1 MRSELSRVVLSYR
14 ARISWTSGRNYV
26 DRLSLLRPTAVVRVS
41 VLPAA
46 SCGAFPLLPLLD
58 RMIIAGTEICGNV
71 KSPNSLHEA
80 LFFGLYSKL
89 LAFCL
94 ERGKSLLHIEVRT
107 DRVDDPIFK
116 NFQAAAKSLLDYG
129 AKIQTVTGFDPD
141 TEKVVRGTIETPPV
155 PSKQQLPITIT
166 QLDFKRAINLDGL
179 VLAADVL
186 ARRATKQ
193 PSMDDAGDGFLPM
206 IADALKHLSADG
218 RMA

>member
-1 MRSELSRVVLSYR
+1 M
-14 ARISWTSGRNYV
+14 

-89 LAFCL
+89 LAFRL

-129 AKIQTVTGFDPD
+129 AKIQTVTGFERRPICLLVPHLETVSLLHCETASCRVGNRGPNPALAHWQHRSPRHVD
-141 TEKVVRGTIETPPV
+141 VVQQVSGPTRTP
-155 PSKQQLPITIT
+155 
-166 QLDFKRAINLDGL
+166 
-179 VLAADVL
+179 
-186 ARRATKQ
+186 
-193 PSMDDAGDGFLPM
+193 
-206 IADALKHLSADG
+206 H
-218 RMA
+218 